1 MIFKSLDGKSY
12 GAYKKFLRDEIFSF
26 ENFYFKFTRIQSDP
40 YAPPSVVEAVCDHE
54 FSKEVVKNKNPSED
68 FIYRHLYSSLKKRS
82 KKSGSGNSGYLGVPK
97 PSNCILKRSAVE
109 FKGKKLIL
117 RFFVGLPAKGR
128 RIDGKEAER
137 ILKIRIPKAISEVL
151 SISEDSIL
159 EQVMLYNDQQHIREV
174 LKERN
179 AVAFIAEGSILPRRD
194 SLSEEP
200 MKGAKPFRCQE
211 SESLELPSGKVV
223 RGLFIPQGLTV
234 ITGGAYHGKTT
245 MLEAIQR
252 GIYNHV
258 RGDGR
263 EFVVARDCILI
274 FAEDG
279 RFVNSV
285 DISTFIDKLPSGE
298 NTRFFSSKDA
308 SGSTSM
314 ASSIAEAIEAGFEAM
329 LIDEDTSATNLLYKD
344 EVMEKLIRKD
354 PIKPL
359 CNQIKSMIEKTGV
372 SVILV
377 SGASST
383 YLPLADKI
391 LLVEEYEPKALKVSF
406 RSKAEK
412 VEFKVPRER
421 TFLGIKGLG
430 RVKVKGFRI
439 VLEISNRKYEIDLS
453 KNPRIVEEGQVK
465 LIARGIERFG
475 REKTKAKKLAEKF
488 NEALKEKGFE
498 FFKKPVTPDLAEVD
512 GKDFLWTLN
521 RLPADFG

>member
-1 MIFKSLDGKSY
+1 MILDGKSY
-12 GAYKKFLRDEIFSF
+12 GTYKKVLRDEVFSF

-40 YAPPSVVEAVCDHE
+40 YAPPSVVEAICDHE
-54 FSKEVVKNKNPSED
+54 FSKEVVKNKKPSED
-68 FIYRHLYSSLKKRS
+68 FIYRCLHSSLKKRS

-97 PSNCILKRSAVE
+97 PSTCVLKRSAVE
-109 FKGKKLIL
+109 FRGKKLIL

-137 ILKIRIPKAISEVL
+137 ILKIRIPRAISEVL
-151 SISEDSIL
+151 STNEESIL
-159 EQVMLYNDQQHIREV
+159 EQVMLYNDQQHIREI
-174 LKERN
+174 LKKKK
-179 AVAFIAEGSILPRRD
+179 AVAFIAEGSVLPRKD

-200 MKGAKPFRCQE
+200 MKNAKPFKCQE
-211 SESLELPSGKVV
+211 FESLELPSGRIV

-245 MLEAIQR
+245 LLEAIQR

-258 RGDGR
+258 KGDGR
-263 EFVVARDCILI
+263 EFVISRDCILI

-285 DISTFIDKLPSGE
+285 DISTFIDNLPSGE
-298 NTRFFSSKDA
+298 DTRFFSSKDA

-314 ASSIAEAIEAGFEAM
+314 ASSIVEAIEAGFETI

-359 CNQIKSMIEKTGV
+359 CHQIRSMIEKTGV
-372 SVILV
+372 SVVLI

-383 YLPLADKI
+383 YLSLADKI
-391 LLVEEYEPKALKVSF
+391 LLVEEYEPKPLKVSF
-406 RSKAEK
+406 RSKTEK
-412 VEFKVPRER
+412 VEFKMPRER
-421 TFLGIKGLG
+421 TFLGIRGLG
-430 RVKVKGFRI
+430 KVRVKGFRI
-439 VLEISNRKYEIDLS
+439 LLEISKRRYEMDLS
-453 KNPRIVEEGQVK
+453 RNPRIVEEGQVK

-475 REKTKAKKLAEKF
+475 REKSKAKKLAEKF
-488 NEALKEKGFE
+488 NEVLKEKGFE

-521 RLPADFG
+521 RIPADFG